1 MLLRRHSLARS
12 QKQKSV
18 TPTPPSQLDRFDEAN
33 SARLG
38 LICVQERIP
47 EDYTRWDIEFL
58 VDDRPSRLTCI
69 SPGEYGGVP
78 HGLDGDFATILNVMY
93 LEQGAPESGIVHTTA
108 YQMLQ
113 RAGFPDSG
121 QYYQSLQE
129 SLDRLKAATYTASES
144 WRDHKRQRWTTVKFN
159 IIERITAETQDGLGF
174 GSGTTL
180 KIQLARPVV
189 ESIREKYLKPLD
201 MSFVLSLKRSLTR
214 SLYRVLDAHRYQPSM
229 TAEAA
234 AEFRIN
240 LQQWA
245 RECKL
250 RETVPARIK
259 RNLESAHKELV
270 ERGYL
275 TSVEYEGSR
284 ADTVIIYTFGDL
296 PATTPAPEP
305 VIEVVPDAPVTDA
318 LRRYGVAPTVAR
330 NLVSEFGESLVTQRL
345 EKFEAMLKSGYQA
358 RKKSALLVDIIRD
371 QGGKYADP
379 EGYQVEPQRSEANLQ
394 AATVAKRME
403 AEEAQLNHRL
413 QEEFR
418 LLDHSEQAARA
429 LTQVRMFV
437 GREVSERTLKT
448 LLSAMTSEQ
457 VEPYEVYRAVT
468 RAASE
473 LRLADFAHEL
483 RYAYGD

>member
-1 MLLRRHSLARS
+1 M
-12 QKQKSV
+12 
-18 TPTPPSQLDRFDEAN
+18 DRFDEAN

-47 EDYTRWDIEFL
+47 EDYTRWDIEFT
-58 VDDRPSRLTCI
+58 VDERPARLTCI

-108 YQMLQ
+108 YQLLQ
-113 RAGFPDSG
+113 KAGFPDSG

-214 SLYRVLDAHRYQPSM
+214 SLYRVLDAHRYQPGLEN
-229 TAEAA
+229 EAA

-245 RECKL
+245 QECKL

-259 RNLESAHKELV
+259 RNLESAHKELL

-275 TSVEYEGSR
+275 LSVEYEGSR
-284 ADTVIIYTFGDL
+284 GDTVIVYNFGDF
-296 PATTPAPEP
+296 PTTTPAPEP
-305 VIEVVPDAPVTDA
+305 VIEVIPDSPTTDMLRQYGIAPS
-318 LRRYGVAPTVAR
+318 VAR
-330 NLVSEFGESLVTQRL
+330 KLIGEYGEKNIIQKIH
-345 EKFEAMLKSGYQA
+345 KFEAMLKSGYQV
-358 RKKSALLVDIIRD
+358 RKKSALLVDLIRD
-371 QGGKYADP
+371 STGKYADFTDSP
-379 EGYQVEPQRSEANLQ
+379 SVSKNTKTPTKSPTSIKEI
-394 AATVAKRME
+394 K
-403 AEEAQLNHRL
+403 AEEEQINR
-413 QEEFR
+413 QIEKDF
-418 LLDHSEQAARA
+418 LDLDNMEQSARA
-429 LTQVRMFV
+429 ITQVRMFV
-437 GREVSERTLKT
+437 GREVPEPALKR
-448 LLSAMTSEQ
+448 LFIAMQAGE
-457 VEPYEVYRAVT
+457 VRPYEVYRAVT

-473 LRLADFAHEL
+473 LRLGDFAQEVRDL
-483 RYAYGD
+483 YGT